1 MVAPSTRERAQ
12 TGVHPTVAHAVE
24 RRLLEERTRWAM
36 QVHDGL
42 TQAVTSAILE
52 LQTMRHRI
60 ESDPRAAIAALKEVE
75 DQIREDL
82 HLIRRLLF
90 DMMAEEPDSEPAL
103 AGLVRSLSDR
113 WQLPARV
120 EVEGEL
126 GGMPDDVLE
135 ALHAIV
141 AEALANAAKHSGATE
156 ASVRVH
162 AGEGELVLD
171 VIDRGRGISVVPD
184 DDPHFGLR
192 IMQARA
198 ASVGGSLTVESTPG
212 HGTTVHA
219 VLPVGGRGEEG

>member
-90 DMMAEEPDSEPAL
+90 DMMAEEPDSEPAF
-103 AGLVRSLSDR
+103 AGLVRSLADR
-113 WQLPARV
+113 WQLPTRV

-126 GGMPDDVLE
+126 GGMPDVVLE

-141 AEALANAAKHSGATE
+141 AESLANAAKHSGATE

-171 VIDRGRGISVVPD
+171 VDRPWPRHLRGPRRRPAFRTSHHAGPRRIRRRVLDRGI
-184 DDPHFGLR
+184 DPR
-192 IMQARA
+192 ARH
-198 ASVGGSLTVESTPG
+198 
-212 HGTTVHA
+212 HGA
-219 VLPVGGRGEEG
+219 RRAPRRRAR